1 MLQARS
7 NSGAYVIDRHVAGR
21 LEREGDGTQPRGCEG
36 RA

>member
-1 MLQARS
+1 MRQARS
-7 NSGAYVIDRHVAGR
+7 NGGADVIDRRVAGC